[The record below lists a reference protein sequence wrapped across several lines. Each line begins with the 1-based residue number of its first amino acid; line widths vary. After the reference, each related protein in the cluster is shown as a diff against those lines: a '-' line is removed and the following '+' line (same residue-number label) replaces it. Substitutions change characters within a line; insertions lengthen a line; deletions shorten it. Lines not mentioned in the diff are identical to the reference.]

1 MKTVP
6 GLTETLS
13 VSIVVTS
20 PLGAG
25 GFLQRTFDSV
35 VPGAAISLL
44 VWAKWTTLVRL
55 SSNLVSGQGELA
67 PAVLQLT
74 QEAVTV
80 AFFALVALLYVV
92 RRSPLKR
99 VRDLPTA
106 LVSFIGAWIT
116 TAIAMSPK
124 TIDVAATNAASS
136 LAIAAGTGF
145 ALWGLL
151 HLRRCFSILP
161 EARGL
166 VRSGPYRF
174 VRHPLYLGEFIAATG
189 MLLTAF
195 SPVTVA
201 VFAVF
206 AALQLRRMAAEEKV
220 LGSIFPEY
228 EEYARLVPRL
238 VPRIVH

>member
-1 MKTVP
+1 MSTVQ
-6 GLTETLS
+6 
-13 VSIVVTS
+13 TS
-20 PLGAG
+20 PQSTS

-35 VPGAAISLL
+35 VPGAAMSLL
-44 VWAKWTTLVRL
+44 VWAKWTTMVHLAGSV
-55 SSNLVSGQGELA
+55 VSGQGEFA
-67 PAVLQLT
+67 TTILQMT

-80 AFFALVALLYVV
+80 AFFSLVAFLYVI
-92 RRSPLKR
+92 RRTPLRR
-99 VRDLPTA
+99 VQDLPTA
-106 LVSFIGAWIT
+106 LLSIVGAWIT
-116 TAIAMSPK
+116 TAIAVSPR
-124 TIDVAATNAASS
+124 TIDMPATNAVSS

-166 VRSGPYRF
+166 VRTGPYRF
-174 VRHPLYLGEFIAATG
+174 VRHPLYLGEFIATAG

-195 SPVTVA
+195 SPLTIV
-201 VFAVF
+201 VFGIF
-206 AALQLRRMAAEEKV
+206 AALQLRRIAAEEKV

-238 VPRIVH
+238 VPRFEH